1 VLQHPS
7 RGARDFFERSP
18 GTCRGRI
25 DSGGQRPS
33 DDGKEGWHRRHRRK
47 HEENPLAERERHIVA
62 INLGSKSGCDNSTQ
76 GEQMKSH
83 THYLWFT
90 TKQRQEIIDVTESV
104 EEQVRHSGVAEGFVL
119 VSAMHITASVFVNDH
134 ESGLWSDILRWLEQ
148 TIAPWDPGRYRHNE
162 TGEDNAAAHLRS
174 LTIGHEVI
182 VPITKGNLDLGP
194 WQRVF
199 YGEWDGQRKKRL
211 IIKVLGE

>member
-1 VLQHPS
+1 
-7 RGARDFFERSP
+7 
-18 GTCRGRI
+18 
-25 DSGGQRPS
+25 
-33 DDGKEGWHRRHRRK
+33 
-47 HEENPLAERERHIVA
+47 
-62 INLGSKSGCDNSTQ
+62 
-76 GEQMKSH
+76 MKSH

-90 TKQRQEIIDVTESV
+90 TKARQEIIDITDDVSV
-104 EEQVRHSGVAEGFVL
+104 QVGSSGVGEGFVL

-134 ESGLWSDILRWLEQ
+134 ESGLWEDILRWLEQ
-148 TIAPWDPGRYRHNE
+148 SVAPWEPGRYRHNQ

-182 VPITKGNLDLGP
+182 VPITKGKLDLGP

-199 YGEWDGQRKKRL
+199 YGEWDGQRRKRV